1 MRYILNFYMILLIVL
16 IGFKT
21 VYWIYSDI
29 PIGRVSIFILLLF
42 LLFLKLRNSYTY
54 FLLIGLILFCLAFK
68 FLHQEKSGY
77 LITDLLSSIHKP
89 MESVNSVFLAIP
101 YLLYITLFCVL
112 LIPSTR
118 KIYFRNRN

>member
-21 VYWIYSDI
+21 IYWIYSDI

>member
-89 MESVNSVFLAIP
+89 MESVNSMFLAIP